1 MSHQTPP
8 SRRHGFGGEAAGPEC
23 DRARLSRT
31 AGPSARRVGLAA
43 SVAVLAVTSAACG
56 SGATPGGTPSA
67 SPIAASSPWLG
78 AFAPVALPPPVNSLT
93 GLDCADANW
102 CVAVGSTVGGAGAP
116 NGAAVI
122 ATADG
127 GARWKSQVI
136 PPTVGYL
143 SGVSC
148 SDRRH
153 CTAVGQTTQTTN
165 GQGAIIA
172 TSNGGATWTASPTP
186 PGVLDVTAVACR
198 PDFRCVAT
206 GTVATGVVAL
216 VSASANSGWVQ
227 RASFPAGVSGATA
240 VSCPE
245 DRHCWVTAHIP
256 VDVDHIAGAVLVTT
270 DGGSAWATLP
280 IPRGTG
286 ALDGISCLDG
296 AGNGGAALPNTPST
310 TTPATEPTAPG
321 TGSSTTP
328 TSPAGVAGVHC
339 VVVGTTAGTLSA
351 SRTGH
356 GLVLTTANGG
366 ASWSNQPVP
375 AVAAA
380 LVGVA
385 CTSVDSCA
393 AVGSSVASSAEAG
406 VVVLTGAAGHPWR
419 PALAVLSA
427 QPLSAVHCS
436 STSRCV
442 LVGESVSEHLVGG

>member
-1 MSHQTPP
+1 M
-8 SRRHGFGGEAAGPEC
+8 
-23 DRARLSRT
+23 
-31 AGPSARRVGLAA
+31 GLAA
-43 SVAVLAVTSAACG
+43 SVAVLAVTASACG
-56 SGATPGGTPSA
+56 GGATPAGAPSGTPSA
-67 SPIAASSPWLG
+67 SPIAAGSPWVG

-93 GLDCADANW
+93 GLDCADAST

-153 CTAVGQTTQTTN
+153 CTAVGQASQTSN
-165 GQGAIIA
+165 GQGVIIA

-186 PGVLDVTAVACR
+186 PGILDVTAVACR

-227 RASFPAGVSGATA
+227 RASFPAGVSDATA
-240 VSCPE
+240 VTCPD
-245 DRHCWVTAHIP
+245 DRHCWATANTP
-256 VDVDHIAGAVLVTT
+256 VDVDHVTGAVVVTT

-280 IPRGTG
+280 VPKGTG
-286 ALDGISCLDG
+286 ALDGISCMDG
-296 AGNGGAALPNTPST
+296 AGNGGGALPDTSPT
-310 TTPATEPTAPG
+310 TTPATGPTAPG
-321 TGSSTTP
+321 TGTSTAP
-328 TSPAGVAGVHC
+328 TAPAGVPGVHC
-339 VVVGTTAGTLSA
+339 VVVGTTAGSLSA

-356 GLVLTTANGG
+356 GLVLTTATGG
-366 ASWSNQPVP
+366 AGWSDQPVP
-375 AVAAA
+375 AMAAA
-380 LVGVA
+380 LTGVA
-385 CTSVDSCA
+385 CTSVDTCV
-393 AVGSSVASSAEAG
+393 AVGSSVASTPQAG
-406 VVVLTGAAGHPWR
+406 VVVLTGDPGHPWR
-419 PALAVLSA
+419 PALAVPSA
-427 QPLSAVHCS
+427 QALSAVHCS